1 MRRTQWRHTPTAS
14 RAGISQVAK
23 AHSTTV
29 SPSARPRTASTVGA
43 LSMATIRAPATIVIA
58 IAPIDTQQGGS
69 SSRGSSGWT
78 IRRSTTMTATATYS
92 IRPTDHA
99 KTARIDS
106 ACPARPAPGSRV
118 EASTATDWAAT
129 TQMNQV
135 PLAAAVKGRWARP
148 RTAAHGSAYPISNQL
163 TAATAS
169 STAAGRSRPWTAR
182 AEASTPVPATNV
194 KAWKAVR
201 GSRRSVATASRWAAS
216 RQRFSA
222 ISNAQANT
230 DTTCCNMDR
239 NTQPRCKP
247 ATVRTPEAS
256 TAAKYPG
263 ASKRGE
269 NLDEGTLIS

>member
-1 MRRTQWRHTPTAS
+1 
-14 RAGISQVAK
+14 
-23 AHSTTV
+23 
-29 SPSARPRTASTVGA
+29 
-43 LSMATIRAPATIVIA
+43 
-58 IAPIDTQQGGS
+58 
-69 SSRGSSGWT
+69 
-78 IRRSTTMTATATYS
+78 MTATATYS

-216 RQRFSA
+216 RQSV
-222 ISNAQANT
+222 S
-230 DTTCCNMDR
+230 TT
-239 NTQPRCKP
+239 
-247 ATVRTPEAS
+247 S
-256 TAAKYPG
+256 TAYATPVSTSRLSEWITQSRCEEAIARSPVAITTAKYPG
-263 ASKRGE
+263 ESSRGE
-269 NLDEGTLIS
+269 NLEAGTVRS